1 MNISG
6 AYCVRFGLE
15 QIGVKYTFGIPGVH
29 NTEIYDEIN
38 KSEIISPILV
48 THEGCASFMADA
60 ITRTGN
66 SIGTCLVV
74 PGAGLTHAASGIAE
88 AYLDGIAM
96 LVITGGTRRDTGRSY
111 QLHQIDQEKM
121 THGYSK
127 GYFRPN
133 THEEI
138 IPSIYKAYEL
148 AISGEP
154 GPVILEIP
162 GELQLLQGKVDSLPK
177 YIPSPS
183 VERPKFDMDL
193 IEKACDLLITKKYG
207 IYVGWGAVGAF
218 KELEELAEILEAPVC
233 TTLQGLSS
241 FRGSHPL
248 HTGMG
253 FGRSAVP
260 AAENTFKNIEGLLA
274 IGVRFSELATGS
286 YGIDDPKN
294 LIHIDINKE
303 VFDKNYQTTLSIHA
317 DALEAIRAILSV
329 LKKRNYKRAVDEV
342 LRNQIKEEK
351 LKYNYQWLKEQNDK
365 RVGPGFFFKALREQL
380 KDNDIVVADDGNHTF
395 LTEELMPIHSPAG
408 FISPSD
414 FNCMGYCVPAT
425 IAAKLNN
432 PDKEVVGI
440 VGDGAFMMTCME
452 IITATNLGLSP
463 VFFIFNDGELGQI
476 SMFQKIPLNRKTC
489 TVLPSIDFKGVAQT
503 TGARYFEINNDQ
515 EIQNMFK
522 EIFAD
527 KRSLPT
533 IVNVKIDY
541 SKKTKFTEG
550 VVKTNLGRF
559 PLRDKVRILT
569 RALKRHILG

>member
-6 AYCVRFGLE
+6 SYCVRYALE

-38 KSEIISPILV
+38 KSETITPILV
-48 THEGCASFMADA
+48 THEGCASFMADS

-66 SIGTCLVV
+66 SIGVCLVV

-96 LVITGGTRRDTGRSY
+96 LVITGGTRRDTGREY

-121 THGYSK
+121 THGFSK

-133 THEEI
+133 THDEI
-138 IPSIYKAYEL
+138 TQTIYDAYEL
-148 AISGEP
+148 AVSGEP
-154 GPVILEIP
+154 GPVIIEIP
-162 GELQLLQGKVDSLPK
+162 GELQLLQGKVSSLPN
-177 YIPSPS
+177 YSPSPK
-183 VERPKFDMDL
+183 RDKPILDRTL
-193 IEKACDLLITKKYG
+193 IEKACDLLMSHNYG
-207 IYVGWGAVGAF
+207 IYVGWGAVKAF
-218 KELEELAEILEAPVC
+218 KELEELAELLEAPVC

-241 FRGSHPL
+241 FRASHPL

-286 YGIDDPKN
+286 YGIDDPQN
-294 LIHIDINKE
+294 LIHIDINKN
-303 VFDKNYQTTLSIHA
+303 VFDKNYQTTVAIHA
-317 DALEAIRAILSV
+317 DALEAIKAIIET
-329 LKKRNYKRAVDEV
+329 LKQKKYQRSHDQT
-342 LRNQIKEEK
+342 LRDQIKNDK
-351 LKYNYQWLKEQNDK
+351 LKYNYQWIKELNENK
-365 RVGPGFFFKALREQL
+365 VGPGFFFKALRDQL
-380 KDNDIVVADDGNHTF
+380 SDDDIVVADDGNHTF
-395 LTEELMPIHSPAG
+395 LTEELMPINSPVG

-432 PDKEVVGI
+432 PNKEVVGI

-452 IITATNLGLSP
+452 IITASNLGLTP
-463 VFFIFNDGELGQI
+463 IFFIFNDGELGQI

-489 TVLPSIDFKGVAQT
+489 TVLPSLNFEGVAKT
-503 TGARYFEINNDQ
+503 TGAQYFEIHNDN
-515 EIQNMFK
+515 EIEAKFK
-522 EIFAD
+522 EIFSP
-527 KRSLPT
+527 KRTSPT
-533 IVNVKIDY
+533 VVNVKIDY

-559 PLRDKVRILT
+559 PLRDKVRILG
-569 RALKRHILG
+569 RALKRHIVG